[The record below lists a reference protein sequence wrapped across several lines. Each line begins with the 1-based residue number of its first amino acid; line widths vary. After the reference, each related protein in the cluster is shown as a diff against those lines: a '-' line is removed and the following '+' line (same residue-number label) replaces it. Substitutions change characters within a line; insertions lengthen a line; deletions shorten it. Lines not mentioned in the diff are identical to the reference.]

1 MRWRAEEDEERE
13 ELSTSRRGSTRESLY
28 VTIIRNAFWEIRQRA
43 EFAHVGTREGEYEP
57 DVDEEPDY
65 GGHDRD
71 DQRAFGEV
79 FELEEVT
86 G

>member
-1 MRWRAEEDEERE
+1 MRFGKDGRE
-13 ELSTSRRGSTRESLY
+13 
-28 VTIIRNAFWEIRQRA
+28 A